1 MPFPASLKANKSF
14 DVMFGKK
21 KVEDG
26 ILEVP
31 VELANEDLIVGG
43 NNEEEKEGEEEKEI
57 EGDYKSNIPVQARCM
72 LYNIDRNE
80 FITFQK
86 YLLNNG
92 DVGYVS
98 LRGEFYRSYDVCSKH
113 HHGEGSKDAHAD
125 YCK

>member
-43 NNEEEKEGEEEKEI
+43 NDDEEEEEEEKRKVMMI
-57 EGDYKSNIPVQARCM
+57 LSQIFLSR
-72 LYNIDRNE
+72 
-80 FITFQK
+80 
-86 YLLNNG
+86 
-92 DVGYVS
+92 
-98 LRGEFYRSYDVCSKH
+98 
-113 HHGEGSKDAHAD
+113 
-125 YCK
+125 